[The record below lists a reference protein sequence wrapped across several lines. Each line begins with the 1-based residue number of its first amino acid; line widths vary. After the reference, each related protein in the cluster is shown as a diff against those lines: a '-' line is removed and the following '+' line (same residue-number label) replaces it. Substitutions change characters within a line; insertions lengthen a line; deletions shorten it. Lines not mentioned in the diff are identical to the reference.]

1 MPSPEVE
8 WLPWQELMWV
18 HKQEGQFSIALDQ
31 VEDNVTFTKRG
42 VSFVSKAS
50 NRLGDGLEWMLEQMR
65 RSETGR
71 KMWAKDAWHAR
82 RVRRMSERSTHFLE
96 LLLFV
101 VHTTGGQPARGTE
114 ITSCRHRNGFLQDRN
129 IFVMDGQVVFVTEP
143 DPLYSPSSPIC
154 FLHFVGLGWLAS
166 VASKKAW
173 CGRTGNISSQLNGG
187 RLFNMR

>member
-82 RVRRMSERSTHFLE
+82 RVRRMSERSTHFWSCFCSLCTQRE
-96 LLLFV
+96 GSRPGGLRSLRAGTGMAFCRTGTSLSWMGRSCSSRNLAHYVVLLHLS
-101 VHTTGGQPARGTE
+101 A
-114 ITSCRHRNGFLQDRN
+114 
-129 IFVMDGQVVFVTEP
+129 
-143 DPLYSPSSPIC
+143 SSIS
-154 FLHFVGLGWLAS
+154 LGW
-166 VASKKAW
+166 
-173 CGRTGNISSQLNGG
+173 GG
-187 RLFNMR
+187 